1 MILLKIFFICSILQ
15 EVVFLS
21 CQQYICILNLP
32 ENRVPEA
39 SSNSGNWNVN
49 NTFLQNIYIQI

>member
-1 MILLKIFFICSILQ
+1 MFLLKIFFICSILQ

-32 ENRVPEA
+32 ENRVPEVFV
-39 SSNSGNWNVN
+39 SLSLEWHLFRPTLSPI
-49 NTFLQNIYIQI
+49 F

>member
-1 MILLKIFFICSILQ
+1 MFLLKIFFICSILQ

-32 ENRVPEA
+32 ENSVPEA
-39 SSNSGNWNVN
+39 SSNSGNRNVN

>member
-1 MILLKIFFICSILQ
+1 MVLLKIFFICSILQ

-39 SSNSGNWNVN
+39 SSKTGN
-49 NTFLQNIYIQI
+49 